1 MEEKKPPPPKK
12 NSGAKILTQIRVSG
26 PPNLPKY
33 HFFIE
38 LKIGLPSTKLRKPYF
53 FIVFYQKVLKVVV
66 FSFEPTHH
74 PRDLMF
80 SFFVNALFC
89 LNDITKR
96 ASKPSFRHSL
106 YVDHI
111 GFYSAKTQYLHFLFL
126 FCFSNLEAWYFRAS
140 KSP

>member
-1 MEEKKPPPPKK
+1 MEEKRHPPPKK
-12 NSGAKILTQIRVSG
+12 NSVDKILTQIRVSG
-26 PPNLPKY
+26 PQNLPKY

-53 FIVFYQKVLKVVV
+53 FTVFYQKVLKVVV

-96 ASKPSFRHSL
+96 ASKPPFRHSL

-126 FCFSNLEAWYFRAS
+126 FCFSNLEA
-140 KSP
+140 